1 MRDGVLAST
10 MQEHAEKS
18 EDGERGGK
26 KVDAA
31 DGQKKNIPKTF
42 KRRPRSEHRNDD
54 QMQIDAK
61 KKRLFSD
68 DEDEDLEGA
77 KRQKCAVDEEVR
89 MPEPTLN
96 AGLSE
101 QSCEKQ

>member
-1 MRDGVLAST
+1 MMTKCRL
-10 MQEHAEKS
+10 MQ
-18 EDGERGGK
+18 
-26 KVDAA
+26 
-31 DGQKKNIPKTF
+31 
-42 KRRPRSEHRNDD
+42 
-54 QMQIDAK
+54 

>member
-1 MRDGVLAST
+1 MQRRVRTVSVGAKKWTLLMDRRRTFQKHLKGV
-10 MQEHAEKS
+10 Q
-18 EDGERGGK
+18 
-26 KVDAA
+26 
-31 DGQKKNIPKTF
+31 
-42 KRRPRSEHRNDD
+42 D
-54 QMQIDAK
+54 QSIGMMTKCRLMK

-96 AGLSE
+96 VGLSE